1 MSNHIFSLSKKI
13 EHLLLVIFKFSVYSL
28 LLTPL
33 IISRNF
39 FFPFVAPKTLYFF
52 GVAEVIIFVYLILAV
67 SFSKYRPKLN
77 ILLVGLSLFLV
88 SMIISTVFGV
98 CPAESFWSKYERMTG
113 LLMWFHLFGLFVATS
128 SVFKKEDWIKVF
140 EVSIIIAAI
149 VGSLAILTAKHIGP
163 LAKAGLETRGG
174 GTLGNSSFLASY
186 LLFNAFLGIYLF
198 FELFEQELR
207 ILFGIFSAIVIISLF
222 LSTGRAAAISFVGG
236 LVLLFLLWCIYHR
249 DKKLKIAGISLLIIF
264 SCALVLAIYSS
275 LSYAYFGQKNIIQR
289 EILDKVSLSISKDR
303 ALVWNIGI
311 RALKERPLFG
321 WGPEN
326 FNIAFT
332 KYFDPRLFIR
342 EEYGND
348 IWFDRAH
355 NIIVDTLVAMGMVGF
370 LVYLLFFL
378 SVFWILWKK
387 YYRQEL
393 DFLTVSLFSVTLL
406 AYFIQNL
413 TVFDM
418 VASYM
423 MFFVV
428 LGFVGSIASQKE
440 NIKIEEG
447 DLSFNRIGF
456 MVGFVVFSLALGFSL
471 FYFVIQPAR
480 SNMTLI
486 KAVHTEDSKE
496 RIDLYKESLSISPM
510 GKFQM
515 RENIASQE
523 MAKYKIRP
531 IVEAI
536 PLEDQKRELTFLAQG
551 LEENIKESP
560 LLFSSYLLLGS
571 VYNIYS
577 RIDYSALKKAEEV
590 LNKAIE
596 ISPGNQQ
603 AYWALAQTKM
613 FEGKFDE
620 AFLVARKS
628 VLLAPRAEQSNMIMV
643 DVGIVIAKATGNQEY
658 MKRAIK
664 TALDINP
671 KWANDIQNL
680 LNQRGLGVSKEELSQ

>member
-1 MSNHIFSLSKKI
+1 MTSNHILGFGKKI
-13 EHLLLVIFKFSVYSL
+13 ENILLIIFKLSVYSL

-52 GVAEVIIFVYLILAV
+52 ALSEIIIFVYLILAV
-67 SFSKYRPKLN
+67 SFSKYRPRLN
-77 ILLVGLSLFLV
+77 ILLIGLSLFLI
-88 SMIISTVFGV
+88 SMIISTVSGV

-128 SVFKKEDWIKVF
+128 SVFRKEDWIKVF
-140 EVSIIIAAI
+140 EVSVIIAAI
-149 VGSLAILTAKHIGP
+149 VGSLAILTAKDIGP
-163 LAKAGLETRGG
+163 LVKAGLEARGG

-186 LLFNAFLGIYLF
+186 LLFNAFFGIYLVF
-198 FELFEQELR
+198 NLFEKELK
-207 ILFGIFSAIVIISLF
+207 ILLGVFSAIVIVSLF
-222 LSTGRAAAISFVGG
+222 LSTGRAAAASFVGG
-236 LVLLFLLWCIYHR
+236 IILLFLLWCVFHK
-249 DKKLKIAGISLLIIF
+249 DKKLKIAGTSLLIILLF
-264 SCALVLAIYSS
+264 ALAIAIFSS
-275 LSYAYFGQKNIIQR
+275 LFYAYFGEKNIVQR
-289 EILDKVSLSISKDR
+289 EILDRISLSISRDR
-303 ALVWNIGI
+303 GFVWGIGI
-311 RALKERPLFG
+311 RAWKERPIFG

-332 KYFDPRLFIR
+332 KYFNPLLFIR
-342 EEYGND
+342 EEYGKD
-348 IWFDRAH
+348 VWFDRAH
-355 NIIVDTLVAMGMVGF
+355 NIIVDTLVAMGTVGF

-393 DFLTVSLFSVTLL
+393 DFLTASFFSVTLL

-418 VASYM
+418 VSSYM
-423 MFFVV
+423 MLFVV
-428 LGFVGSIASQKE
+428 LGFVGSIASRRK
-440 NIKIEEG
+440 NIEAKNEY
-447 DLSFNRIGF
+447 LFSQT
-456 MVGFVVFSLALGFSL
+456 GFVVSLIVFSLSLCFSL
-471 FYFVIQPAR
+471 FYFVIQPMN
-480 SNMTLI
+480 SNKTLI
-486 KAVHTEDSKE
+486 EAVRTQDSKE
-496 RIDLYKESLSISPM
+496 RIELYKKSLSISPM

-515 RENIASQE
+515 RENIANQE
-523 MAKYKIRP
+523 LTKYKIRP
-531 IVEAI
+531 LVESM
-536 PLEDQKRELTFLAQG
+536 PLEDQKRELTFFAQG

-577 RIDYSALKKAEEV
+577 RIDYSVLKRAEEV

-596 ISPGNQQ
+596 VSPGNQQ
-603 AYWALAQTKM
+603 GYWALAQTKM

-620 AFLVARKS
+620 AFLIAQKA
-628 VLLAPRAEQSNMIMV
+628 VLLAPRAEQSNMVMI
-643 DVGIVIAKATGNQEY
+643 DIGIVIAKATGNQEY

-664 TALDINP
+664 TALEINP

-680 LNQRGLGVSKEELSQ
+680 LNQRGLGVSEEKSNQ